1 MRIAHA
7 TDIHWTESVPF
18 TKLFGKRTLGTANQ
32 VLRGRRHHF
41 PEDVQQALMD
51 HVRSLAPDLFIVTG
65 DLTAQALPSEFG
77 KAQQFLQPVMAE
89 VDTLILAGNHDLYT
103 RGARDTD
110 RIADYFGEQLHRDGP
125 IQRLERDGVVVFG
138 LDPNR
143 PTFIHASGIVPDA
156 QLDAL
161 SEALEDPALDGR
173 FRVLALHYPV
183 LDRRGD
189 VYDNTHHGLLNAQ
202 ALIDRLKAATYKPH
216 LCIHGHEHHGFRVEL
231 DLDGHGMVIANSGSS
246 GYRFM
251 PEKRRAAAMNV
262 YTVRGETFDIERF
275 LYDGSA
281 FVPETG
287 GAYATGR

>member
-32 VLRGRRHHF
+32 ILRGRRHHF

-51 HVRSLAPDLFIVTG
+51 HVRSLSPDLFVVTG
-65 DLTAQALPSEFG
+65 DLTAQALPSEFD
-77 KAQQFLQPVMAE
+77 KARRFLAPVMQQI
-89 VDTLILAGNHDLYT
+89 DTLVLAGNHDVYT

-110 RIADYFGEQLHRDGP
+110 RIASYFGDQLHRAGP
-125 IQRLERDGVVVFG
+125 IQRLDRNGLVVLG

-143 PTFIHASGIVPDA
+143 PTFLDAAGEVPTE

-161 SEALEDPALDGR
+161 SEALEDPTLDGR
-173 FRVLALHYPV
+173 FRILALHYPL

-189 VYDNTHHGLLNAQ
+189 VYDNTHHGLLNARV
-202 ALIDRLKAATYKPH
+202 LIERLRAATYKPH
-216 LCIHGHEHHGFRVEL
+216 LCIHGHEHHGFSVPL
-231 DLDGHGMVIANSGSS
+231 DLGGHTMVIANSGSS

-262 YTVRGETFDIERF
+262 YVVEGESFEVERYM
-275 LYDGSA
+275 YDGTA
-281 FVPETG
+281 FVPEDG